1 MAARNIVAS
10 PGESTRRV
18 HGNRRR
24 GRGVPGLASPAD
36 DDLGPDGRA
45 DRRGWRDGLRP
56 ERALAPS
63 RPAATGRP
71 LGGRGRGRL
80 LRHAGL
86 RPACERSG
94 ALAPRAHHGGRGEG
108 ALRGLPGRLRRCP
121 RRPRVRARARGQ
133 RRPPPPGRP
142 PGRGLGHRTAPDLPA
157 RRRLR
162 RGVQLRRR
170 RRRRRP
176 PAPRRPERR
185 PGPPG
190 RLARLGLR
198 TGTGGRRDVRR
209 LRAGSD
215 RAVNFITNGA
225 RLVLGA
231 LFVWASVT
239 KIPDMAAFA
248 ESVANYRIVPPT
260 LVPLAAVVL
269 VGVELAA
276 GLALVAN
283 LWTRASAL
291 VLAALLAGFTVGL
304 TSALVR
310 GIDLACGCFGGNAPA
325 TWWTVA
331 RDVVLLALALFV
343 ATRPPSRQARASA
356 PAVAPTPP

>member
-1 MAARNIVAS
+1 
-10 PGESTRRV
+10 
-18 HGNRRR
+18 
-24 GRGVPGLASPAD
+24 
-36 DDLGPDGRA
+36 
-45 DRRGWRDGLRP
+45 
-56 ERALAPS
+56 
-63 RPAATGRP
+63 
-71 LGGRGRGRL
+71 
-80 LRHAGL
+80 
-86 RPACERSG
+86 
-94 ALAPRAHHGGRGEG
+94 
-108 ALRGLPGRLRRCP
+108 
-121 RRPRVRARARGQ
+121 
-133 RRPPPPGRP
+133 
-142 PGRGLGHRTAPDLPA
+142 
-157 RRRLR
+157 
-162 RGVQLRRR
+162 
-170 RRRRRP
+170 
-176 PAPRRPERR
+176 
-185 PGPPG
+185 
-190 RLARLGLR
+190 
-198 TGTGGRRDVRR
+198 
-209 LRAGSD
+209 
-215 RAVNFITNGA
+215 VNFIANGA

-276 GLALVAN
+276 GLALMAN

-343 ATRPPSRQARASA
+343 ASRPPSRQARASA